1 MPLEIKGITQITNA
15 TSSVIGL
22 MAEFEPGSR
31 EYNRLA
37 DRVKMGCAAQSRQIK
52 CWSGYIVIYR

>member
-1 MPLEIKGITQITNA
+1 MPLEIKGITQITNS

-52 CWSGYIVIYR
+52 C